1 MRALPRKLRAA
12 WHDERGFTLIELLVA
27 SLAGIIVST
36 ATGAIVIASVH
47 FSSNFGNRVDSNQ
60 EGRVAMEKITQ
71 ALNSSCVA
79 TGVTPLV
86 GTPAPTGMVG
96 GVASGSDASNVV
108 FYSALSDVAT
118 IEPNEVEISLT
129 GTAPSQQLVMYT
141 YTNTNA
147 ATTPPPPP
155 PWTFSTTPTPTAGF
169 VLLPNAAQATI
180 GGSVQPVFQ
189 YFGYTGSGAS
199 SISTSPYAVPLSA
212 TDAAT
217 TAEVTISFQALPSNK
232 GANVSARSA
241 GANLSDSVVLKLT
254 PASSAPNGSNTPC
267 T

>member
-1 MRALPRKLRAA
+1 MSTLPRKVRAA
-12 WHDERGFTLIELLVA
+12 LRDERGFTLIELIVA
-27 SLAGIIVST
+27 TMAGIIVAA
-36 ATGAIVIASVH
+36 ATSAVVIASVH
-47 FSSNFGNRVDSNQ
+47 FSSNFGNRVDANQ

-96 GVASGSDASNVV
+96 GAASGSDASDAV
-108 FYSALSDVAT
+108 FYSSLSDSPT

-141 YTNTNA
+141 YANTNTA
-147 ATTPPPPP
+147 GTAP
-155 PWTFSTTPTPTAGF
+155 PWTFATTATPSGGF

-180 GGSVQPVFQ
+180 NGAVKPVFQ
-189 YFGYTGSGAS
+189 YFSYNTATGQMN
-199 SISTSPYAVPLSA
+199 TTPLAVPLST
-212 TDAAT
+212 TDASN
-217 TAEVTISFQALPSNK
+217 TAEVTVSFEALPSNK
-232 GANVSARSA
+232 GANLSAPGA
-241 GANLSDSVVLKLT
+241 GANISDSVVLRLT
-254 PASSAPNGSNTPC
+254 PASSNPNGSNTPC

>member
-1 MRALPRKLRAA
+1 MKALPRKLRAVLR
-12 WHDERGFTLIELLVA
+12 DERGFTLIELLVA
-27 SLAGIIVST
+27 SLAGIIVSM

-96 GVASGSDASNVV
+96 GVASGSDASNLV
-108 FYSALSDVAT
+108 FYSALSDSPT
-118 IEPNEVEISLT
+118 IEPNEVVVSLT
-129 GTAPSQQLVMYT
+129 GTAPSQQLVMFT
-141 YTNTNA
+141 YTNTKA
-147 ATTPPPPP
+147 GTTPPPPP
-155 PWTFSTTPTPTAGF
+155 PWTFSTTPTPSGGF

-180 GGSVQPVFQ
+180 GGSVVPVFQ
-189 YFGYTGSGAS
+189 YFGYAGSG
-199 SISTSPYAVPLSA
+199 TSQINTTPYAVPLSA

-217 TAEVTISFQALPSNK
+217 TAEVTISFEALPSNR
-232 GANVSARSA
+232 GANVNAPSA

>member
-27 SLAGIIVST
+27 SLAGIIVSA

-155 PWTFSTTPTPTAGF
+155 PWTFSTTPTPTSGF
-169 VLLPNAAQATI
+169 VLLPNAAQATVN
-180 GGSVQPVFQ
+180 GSVLPVFQ
-189 YFGYTGSGAS
+189 YYSYDTSTGLINTTTPLA
-199 SISTSPYAVPLSA
+199 TPLSA
-212 TDAAT
+212 TDAAA
-217 TAEVTISFQALPSNK
+217 TAEVTISFEALPSNK
-232 GANVSARSA
+232 GANLSARSA
-241 GANLSDSVVLKLT
+241 GANLSDSVVFKLT

>member
-1 MRALPRKLRAA
+1 MRCLPVRVRAA
-12 WHDERGFTLIELLVA
+12 LRDERGFTLVELLVA
-27 SLAGIIVST
+27 TLAGIIVTT
-36 ATGAIVIASVH
+36 ATAAVVIASVH
-47 FSSNFGNRVDSNQ
+47 FSSNFGNRVDANQ

-86 GTPAPTGMVG
+86 GTPAATGMVG
-96 GVASGSDASNVV
+96 GAASGSDASDAV
-108 FYSALSDVAT
+108 FYSALSDLAT

-147 ATTPPPPP
+147 VGTPP
-155 PWTFSTTPTPTAGF
+155 PWTFSTTPSPAGGF

-180 GGSVQPVFQ
+180 NGTVQPVFQ
-189 YFGYTGSGAS
+189 YYGYTSSGSIDTTAFA
-199 SISTSPYAVPLSA
+199 TPLSA
-212 TDAAT
+212 TDAAN
-217 TAEVTISFQALPSNK
+217 TAEVTISFEALPSNK
-232 GANVSARSA
+232 GANLSAKGA
-241 GANLSDSVVLKLT
+241 GANINDSVVLKLT

>member
-1 MRALPRKLRAA
+1 VLR
-12 WHDERGFTLIELLVA
+12 DERGFTLIELLVA
-27 SLAGIIVST
+27 SLAGIIVAT

-60 EGRVAMEKITQ
+60 EGRVAMEKVTQ
-71 ALNSSCVA
+71 ALSSSCVA

-86 GTPAPTGMVG
+86 GSPAPTGMVG
-96 GVASGSDASNVV
+96 GVASGSDASNLV
-108 FYSALSDVAT
+108 FYSALSDVPT
-118 IEPNEVEISLT
+118 IEPNEVVVSLT

-147 ATTPPPPP
+147 AGTSP
-155 PWTFSTTPTPTAGF
+155 PWTFSTTPTPTGGF

-189 YFGYTGSGAS
+189 YFGYAGSG
-199 SISTSPYAVPLSA
+199 TSQIQTTPYAVPLSA

-217 TAEVTISFQALPSNK
+217 TAEVTISFEALPSNK
-232 GANVSARSA
+232 GANVNARNA

>member
-1 MRALPRKLRAA
+1 
-12 WHDERGFTLIELLVA
+12 
-27 SLAGIIVST
+27 
-36 ATGAIVIASVH
+36 
-47 FSSNFGNRVDSNQ
+47 
-60 EGRVAMEKITQ
+60 MEKITQ

-86 GTPAPTGMVG
+86 GTPAATGMVG
-96 GVASGSDASNVV
+96 GAASGSDASDAV
-108 FYSALSDVAT
+108 FYSSLSDQAT

-141 YTNTNA
+141 YTNANA

-155 PWTFSTTPTPTAGF
+155 PWTFSTTPTPTGGF

-180 GGSVQPVFQ
+180 NGTVKPVFQ
-189 YFGYTGSGAS
+189 YYSYNTITGQMN
-199 SISTSPYAVPLSA
+199 TMPLAVPLSA
-212 TDAAT
+212 ADAAT
-217 TAEVTISFQALPSNK
+217 TAEVTISFEALPSNK
-232 GANVSARSA
+232 GANLSAIGA
-241 GANLSDSVVLKLT
+241 GANISDSVVLKLT

>member
-1 MRALPRKLRAA
+1 MSCLPVKVRAA
-12 WHDERGFTLIELLVA
+12 LRDERGFTLIELLVA
-27 SLAGIIVST
+27 TLAGIIVTT
-36 ATGAIVIASVH
+36 ATGAVVIASVH
-47 FSSNFGNRVDSNQ
+47 FSSNFGNRVDANQ

-86 GTPAPTGMVG
+86 GTPVPTGMVG
-96 GVASGSDASNVV
+96 GAASGSDASDAV
-108 FYSALSDVAT
+108 FYSSLTDTPT

-141 YTNTNA
+141 YANTNTA
-147 ATTPPPPP
+147 GTAP
-155 PWTFSTTPTPTAGF
+155 PWTFSTTPSPAGGF

-180 GGSVQPVFQ
+180 NGAVQPVFQ
-189 YFGYTGSGAS
+189 YYGYTSSGS
-199 SISTSPYAVPLSA
+199 INTTPFAVPLSA
-212 TDAAT
+212 TDASN
-217 TAEVTISFQALPSNK
+217 TAEVTVSFEALPSNK
-232 GANVSARSA
+232 GANLSAKGA
-241 GANLSDSVVLKLT
+241 GANISDSVVLKLT

>member
-1 MRALPRKLRAA
+1 MRTLTRKVRDALR
-12 WHDERGFTLIELLVA
+12 DERGFTLIELIVA
-27 SLAGIIVST
+27 TMAGIIVAA
-36 ATGAIVIASVH
+36 ATSAVVIASVH
-47 FSSNFGNRVDSNQ
+47 FSSNFGNRVDANQ

-96 GVASGSDASNVV
+96 GAASGSDASDAV
-108 FYSALSDVAT
+108 FYSSLTDSPT

-141 YTNTNA
+141 YANTNTVGTA
-147 ATTPPPPP
+147 P
-155 PWTFSTTPTPTAGF
+155 PWTFSTTANPSGGF
-169 VLLPNAAQATI
+169 VLLPDAAQATI
-180 GGSVQPVFQ
+180 NGAVKPVFQ
-189 YFGYTGSGAS
+189 YFSYDTATGQMN
-199 SISTSPYAVPLSA
+199 TTPLPVPLSA
-212 TDAAT
+212 TDASN
-217 TAEVTISFQALPSNK
+217 TAEVTVSFEALPSNK
-232 GANVSARSA
+232 GANLSAPGA
-241 GANLSDSVVLKLT
+241 GANISDSVVLKLT